1 MGGDLTIRRL
11 SRVIAEA
18 NEGEGSTT
26 LKDGN
31 GEQVDVD
38 IEWDG
43 ANNVFKV
50 DALAKTPGAISGRTI
65 GELLAT
71 TAAASARAA
80 LSSAEY
86 NVCLFLQMLKDKG
99 KRASGG
105 KGDMGHG
112 PRPRRRAAAPPRRRP
127 VPVSRLTHHALCP
140 PWQATRF
147 AP

>member
-105 KGDMGHG
+105 NGTWDMG
-112 PRPRRRAAAPPRRRP
+112 RARAAAPPRRRA